1 MTGIPMKINI
11 EFLERRCSN
20 GFKPIRDE
28 STQFMS
34 TYKINLKE
42 QTATS
47 INSITFKLT
56 EMACPRKLIQ
66 LLC

>member
-1 MTGIPMKINI
+1 MTGISMKMDI
-11 EFLERRCSN
+11 EFLESRCSS
-20 GFKPIRDE
+20 GLKPIRDE

-56 EMACPRKLIQ
+56 EMACLRKLIQ